1 MKAERRDRPLLQL
14 TLVRMLEFLRE
25 PEAIFWTFGF
35 PILLAA
41 GLGIAFRNKPADIVN
56 IAVVSGRP
64 ASAWISGWLQ
74 SGTGAIARI
83 ADGEAATAQVA
94 ALLRRDKALHVDVM
108 PEDKANL
115 ALRTGAVAL
124 VALPRTEGGVTW
136 RYDDTN
142 PDGRTARLLADD
154 ALQRAA
160 GRRDVVPI
168 AEDRDRA
175 PGSRY
180 IDFLL
185 PGLLGMNMMGDGM
198 WGIGF
203 SMVDARR
210 RKLLKRL
217 IASPMSRAEYLMSYL
232 LSRIVIL
239 TTEIAVIGGF
249 GTFVFGVPFRGPF
262 LVFALICA
270 ITGFT
275 FSSMG
280 LLLASRVNTIEAVS
294 GLMNLAML
302 PMWVLSGVFFSSSRF
317 PAILQPFIHA
327 LPLTAAVDA
336 LRANMLQGGGVQAVG
351 VELATLAVW
360 LVVAFTVALRI
371 FRWR

>member
-1 MKAERRDRPLLQL
+1 MKTEHRDRPLPQL
-14 TLVRMLEFLRE
+14 TLVRLLEFIRE

-41 GLGIAFRNKPADIVN
+41 GLGIAFRNKPADIVKV
-56 IAVVSGRP
+56 AVVAGESG
-64 ASAWISGWLQ
+64 S
-74 SGTGAIARI
+74 
-83 ADGEAATAQVA
+83 AQVA
-94 ALLRRDKALHVDVM
+94 SWLRRDKALQVEVL
-108 PEDKANL
+108 PEHEANL
-115 ALRTGAVAL
+115 ALRTGGVSL
-124 VALPRTEGGVTW
+124 VAVPGAEGGVTW

-142 PDGRTARLLADD
+142 PDGRSARLLADD
-154 ALQRAA
+154 VLQRAA
-160 GRRDVVPI
+160 GRKNVVPVND
-168 AEDRDRA
+168 DRDRA

-203 SMVDARR
+203 SIVDARR

-217 IASPMSRAEYLMSYL
+217 IASPMQRADYLGSYL
-232 LSRIVIL
+232 LSRIVIV
-239 TTEIAVIGGF
+239 TTEIAVIAGF
-249 GTFVFGVPFRGPF
+249 GTLVFHVPFRGPF
-262 LVFALICA
+262 PVFVLICL
-270 ITGFT
+270 ISGFT
-275 FSSMG
+275 FSAMG

-317 PAILQPFIHA
+317 PDFLQPFIHA
-327 LPLTAAVDA
+327 LPLTAVVDA
-336 LRANMLQGGGVQAVG
+336 LRTNMLQGGGVGAIG
-351 VELATLAVW
+351 LPLATLAAW
-360 LVVAFTVALRI
+360 LVASFTVALRI

>member
-1 MKAERRDRPLLQL
+1 MSERRDSPLLQL
-14 TLVRMLEFLRE
+14 TLVRIREFLRE

-41 GLGIAFRNKPADIVN
+41 GLGIAFRNKPADFVN
-56 IAVVSGRP
+56 IAVVRGGA
-64 ASAWISGWLQ
+64 AS
-74 SGTGAIARI
+74 
-83 ADGEAATAQVA
+83 AQVA
-94 ALLRRDKALHVDVM
+94 GWLRADKAVHVQTLA
-108 PEDKANL
+108 EDKANL
-115 ALRTGAVAL
+115 ALRTGGVAL
-124 VALPRTEGGVTW
+124 VVLTRPDGGVTW

-142 PDGRTARLLADD
+142 PDGRAARLVAEN
-154 ALQRAA
+154 AIERGA
-160 GRRDVVPI
+160 GRRDVVP
-168 AEDRDRA
+168 AVEDRDRA

-203 SMVDARR
+203 SIVDARR

-217 IASPMSRAEYLMSYL
+217 IASPMSRAEYLASYL

-239 TTEIAVIGGF
+239 ATEIAVIATF
-249 GTFVFGVPFRGPF
+249 GALVFGVPFRGPF
-262 LVFALICA
+262 PVFVLIC
-270 ITGFT
+270 IVSGFT
-275 FSSMG
+275 FNALG
-280 LLLASRVNTIEAVS
+280 LLLSSRVQTIEAVS

-317 PAILQPFIHA
+317 PAVLQPAIHA
-327 LPLTAAVDA
+327 LPLTAAIDA
-336 LRANMLQGGGVQAVG
+336 LRANMLQGGGVGAIGAQLG
-351 VELATLAVW
+351 TLAVW
-360 LVVAFTVALRI
+360 LVLSFFVALRV

>member
-1 MKAERRDRPLLQL
+1 MKTERRDRPLLQL
-14 TLVRMLEFLRE
+14 TLVRLLEFLRE

-35 PILLAA
+35 PVLLAA

-56 IAVVSGRP
+56 IAVIQGR
-64 ASAWISGWLQ
+64 
-74 SGTGAIARI
+74 
-83 ADGEAATAQVA
+83 GESAQVA
-94 ALLRRDKALHVDVM
+94 TWLRRDKALHVDVM
-108 PEDKANL
+108 PEEKANI
-115 ALRTGAVAL
+115 ALRTGVVAL
-124 VALPRTEGGVTW
+124 VVLPRSDGGVIW

-160 GRRDVVPI
+160 GRSDVVPI

-203 SMVDARR
+203 SIVDARR

-217 IASPMSRAEYLMSYL
+217 IASPMSRAEYLLSYL

-249 GTFVFGVPFRGPF
+249 GGFVFGVPFRGPF
-262 LVFALICA
+262 IVFALICA

-302 PMWVLSGVFFSSSRF
+302 PMWVVSGVFFSSSRF

-351 VELATLAVW
+351 MELATLAVW
-360 LVVAFTVALRI
+360 LVVSFTVALRI